1 VFFKKQVGYMRK
13 QYPESTDADLVKAK
27 TDFTQGN
34 ARNATQEDQRS
45 RIDDNNNGK
54 GDWDLMAVGVEAEAE
69 AEAGVVTAGVK
80 GKG

>member
-34 ARNATQEDQRS
+34 ARNATQKTKEVA
-45 RIDDNNNGK
+45 
-54 GDWDLMAVGVEAEAE
+54 LMIIT
-69 AEAGVVTAGVK
+69 TAKAIGI
-80 GKG
+80 